1 MESLRRPEMIISVA
15 AMTGLLGSI
24 IYFYKKSNALQAEL
38 EKLAEHLAGTA
49 RKVGELQTQGRDL
62 AQLVEAIKQLNAFVT
77 QHDVGLRELKESLE
91 PLNEEIED
99 FHFVI
104 DQMIEAFK
112 DQGIDI
118 EREPRRRRK
127 TPRSGRSD
135 RTDRSS
141 GRSRRA
147 AKPVSDSESES
158 EEEEPVPSRRTT
170 RKAEVKPVK
179 PSKPAKPVK
188 PAKPPKPAKP
198 AKVDESEDEEDEES
212 DSDVAA
218 AAAIAASRRQK

>member
-1 MESLRRPEMIISVA
+1 MIISVA
-15 AMTGLLGSI
+15 AVTGLLGSI
-24 IYFYKKSNALQAEL
+24 LYFYKKSNALQAEL

-62 AQLVEAIKQLNAFVT
+62 VQLVEAIKQLNAFVN
-77 QHDVGLRELKESLE
+77 QHDAGLRELKESLD

-127 TPRSGRSD
+127 NPRSARGDTRSDNRSTGRS
-135 RTDRSS
+135 
-141 GRSRRA
+141 GRRA

-158 EEEEPVPSRRTT
+158 EEEEPVPSRRTA
-170 RKAEVKPVK
+170 RKPEARKPEAKPTKPAKPAK
-179 PSKPAKPVK
+179 PSKPAKP
-188 PAKPPKPAKP
+188 
-198 AKVDESEDEEDEES
+198 AKVEESEDDEEES
-212 DSDVAA
+212 DADVAA